1 MAVVLAR
8 VDNRLI
14 HGQVLETWIPKTET
28 SAIIVADDSVADD
41 VLRQSIM
48 EIALP
53 ECITCSFV
61 RVLDIKPQLLNGGFE
76 NKRVMILFS
85 HIKDALDAI
94 NTDIG
99 IKELNIGNIHYEK
112 GKRRINNS
120 VSLSE
125 QEIWWLKE
133 IEEKVHVDIR
143 ATPGDGAVSLKELLN
158 DIGKTGVGDRDGGS
172 WIKKLGRKIFSP

>member
-14 HGQVLETWIPKTET
+14 HGQVLESWIPKTDA
-28 SAIIVADDSVADD
+28 SAIIVADDSVVDD
-41 VLRQSIM
+41 ALRQSIM

-53 ECITCSFV
+53 EDITCSFV
-61 RVLDIKPQLLNGGFE
+61 RVLDIKPQLDNGGIE
-76 NKRVMILFS
+76 NKRIMILFS

-112 GKRRINNS
+112 GKRRFNNS
-120 VSLSE
+120 ISLSE
-125 QEIWWLKE
+125 QEISWLRE

-143 ATPGDGAVSLKELLN
+143 ATPRDGAVSLGELLN
-158 DIGKTGVGDRDGGS
+158 YTGKSGAGDRDGGS
-172 WIKKLGRKIFSP
+172 WIRKLGRKIFSP